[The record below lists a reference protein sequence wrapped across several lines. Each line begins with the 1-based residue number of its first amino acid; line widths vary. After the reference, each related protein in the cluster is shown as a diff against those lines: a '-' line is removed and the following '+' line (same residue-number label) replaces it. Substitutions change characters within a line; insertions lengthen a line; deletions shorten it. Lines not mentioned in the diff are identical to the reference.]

1 MANIPLVVTPAVLG
15 ELGSIASVVGLPLS
29 LIALV
34 FAIYHLLRLRGETRA
49 ARDASRETQ
58 RLMRRESAGTDLT
71 RLNERLLGLME
82 LHRSGDR
89 IRALERYPE
98 LRGLLRE
105 IRRQHP
111 GLSGT
116 QRRMVQESIA
126 QLGEMQSEV
135 EQLEANLTPQLA
147 GTFNRTLLAMQ
158 DTLLIELED
167 ALESPGGVDEN
178 ARKGNE

>member
-111 GLSGT
+111 GLSEDH
-116 QRRMVQESIA
+116 RRKVQNA
-126 QLGEMQSEV
+126 MTMLGRIQGE
-135 EQLEANLTPQLA
+135 LEALLGDIPPDLA
-147 GTFNRTLLAMQ
+147 ASLNQRLLRLQ
-158 DTLLIELED
+158 DTLLVELED
-167 ALESPGGVDEN
+167 HLESN
-178 ARKGNE
+178 